1 MTNYNN
7 IWQQA
12 RLNKRTLQAGVLCS
26 WSPIYLWN
34 GKEFARVFN
43 FQKQQSGYTL
53 IEDAWEVELN
63 WANGGVSPFGLLY
76 KQIDDKFYSVGYNT
90 LLGTKNFFN
99 PNTLHVAR
107 LTDAALNWLNRCNYH
122 IADILAQNPYVLYQP
137 SRWQWAYVQG
147 KQGINALR
155 DGGII
160 IPEGGND
167 KFGDITAPKTQ
178 DPITPGQSTS
188 FATEAQN
195 LYTGTD
201 ANTANTIQTEAD
213 PIIVPSPEEKKNKQ
227 TLIVGL
233 AASALLSAL
242 S

>member
-1 MTNYNN
+1 MANYNN

-43 FQKQQSGYTL
+43 FQKAQSEYTL

-63 WANGGVSPFGLLY
+63 WANGGVSPFGGMY
-76 KQIDDKFYSVGYNT
+76 KETDKGFYSVGYNT

-107 LTDAALNWLNRCNYH
+107 LTDAALDWLIRCNYH
-122 IADILAQNPYVLYQP
+122 IADVLARNPYVLYQP
-137 SRWQWAYVQG
+137 SCWQWAYAKG
-147 KQGINALR
+147 RRGINALR
-155 DGGII
+155 DGGIT

-167 KFGDITAPKTQ
+167 KYGDMTIPKNPVTIPEQ
-178 DPITPGQSTS
+178 NTS
-188 FATEAQN
+188 FATEAHN
-195 LYTGTD
+195 IYTG
-201 ANTANTIQTEAD
+201 AESSIVNTTQPGSED
-213 PIIVPSPEEKKNKQ
+213 PIVVPSPQEKKNNK
-227 TLIVGL
+227 TLIIGL
-233 AASALLSAL
+233 AASAILSAL